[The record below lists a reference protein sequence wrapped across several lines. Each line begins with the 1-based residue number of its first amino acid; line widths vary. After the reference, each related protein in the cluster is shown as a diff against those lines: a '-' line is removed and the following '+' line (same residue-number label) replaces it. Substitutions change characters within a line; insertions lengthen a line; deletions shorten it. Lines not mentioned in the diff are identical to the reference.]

1 MHMKLSITQN
11 LLCVKNYRNNR
22 RKKKHLHP
30 REERRHSRDVD
41 GMRCWRAA
49 AVGGDY
55 SRQID

>member
-1 MHMKLSITQN
+1 MKLSITQN